1 MLNNHMVPITIVLGR
16 RKYYSSAGRCRNRGA
31 VPPEAIDIDAVVI
44 AAEVLTDAR
53 VKGPD
58 IARADAGGSR
68 FRIGFGNDRRL
79 ISRNWSDDRR
89 SRRSGHRRRRRRSGG
104 RGDSAGQDQHHSF
117 DYIVRRR

>member
-31 VPPEAIDIDAVVI
+31 VPPEAIDIDAMVI

-79 ISRNWSDDRR
+79 VSRNWIDDSR
-89 SRRSGHRRRRRRSGG
+89 SRRSGHRRSRRRSGG
-104 RGDSAGQDQHHSF
+104 LWDSVGQYHDNRF
-117 DYIVRRR
+117 EF